1 LVILIY
7 LAIAGML
14 VTAVLALWKGG
25 APERLGVI
33 IYAVINIVFQVAST
47 QDSRS
52 LLYSYETLGADLLI
66 ATGFLIVALRYS
78 SLWLA
83 GAMVAQGLA
92 TAIHGF
98 HLEDEQINQK
108 LVWMG
113 VNVWIVANNVIS
125 SVVFWMLLGGTIA
138 TWRNRRRV
146 KRAAKESA
154 KLIADALSGGAHLAA

>member
-1 LVILIY
+1 MVILIY

>member
-1 LVILIY
+1 LAGVI
-7 LAIAGML
+7 G
-14 VTAVLALWKGG
+14 TAALALWKGG
-25 APERLGVI
+25 AAERLGVI
-33 IYAVINIVFQVAST
+33 VYFSVSLFHMLIRTDPAS
-47 QDSRS
+47 
-52 LLYSYETLGADLLI
+52 LMYSYETLLADLVI
-66 ATGFLIVALRYS
+66 AAGFLVLALRYS

-108 LVWMG
+108 MIWMG

-138 TWRNRRRV
+138 TWRKRNQL
-146 KRAAKESA
+146 KRAARSAA
-154 KLIADALSGGAHLAA
+154 KLVADALSAPGRTAAAA